1 MQHKPTYKN
10 IHNRFLLNGNHYR
23 FDDLFE
29 VAYSFIKEGE
39 EHERAIGDFL
49 MDWIRPNPTIT
60 LKTSGST
67 GVPKKITYKKQAMV
81 NSALATGNHFN
92 VKIGDRA
99 LHCLNTD
106 FIAGKMMLVRAMI
119 LGLELDLIPP
129 QGNVLAHSNKR
140 YDFAAMVPLQ
150 VEHAFQD
157 LNRIKTLLIG
167 GAPSSFQLK
176 ERLKEKSTRCF
187 ETYGMTETLTHIASR
202 QINGS
207 TSAFLPL
214 PEVRLTT
221 DQRGCLAIQVP
232 YLFDEKIITNDV
244 VELNQDHTF
253 ELKGRIDNVINTG
266 GVKIIPEEIE
276 SRLSKYIHH
285 PFFVTGIQDNVLGQ
299 RVVLVVEGEESPN
312 AFDESVKK
320 GGLSKYEQP
329 KEIYTL
335 AAFSRTPNGKIQ
347 RAETLAQLDL

>member
-1 MQHKPTYKN
+1 
-10 IHNRFLLNGNHYR
+10 
-23 FDDLFE
+23 
-29 VAYSFIKEGE
+29 
-39 EHERAIGDFL
+39 
-49 MDWIRPNPTIT
+49 
-60 LKTSGST
+60 
-67 GVPKKITYKKQAMV
+67 
-81 NSALATGNHFN
+81 
-92 VKIGDRA
+92 
-99 LHCLNTD
+99 
-106 FIAGKMMLVRAMI
+106 
-119 LGLELDLIPP
+119 
-129 QGNVLAHSNKR
+129 
-140 YDFAAMVPLQ
+140 
-150 VEHAFQD
+150 
-157 LNRIKTLLIG
+157 
-167 GAPSSFQLK
+167 
-176 ERLKEKSTRCF
+176 
-187 ETYGMTETLTHIASR
+187 MTETLTHIASR
-202 QINGS
+202 QINGN